1 MAGAFGA
8 VIAIQRVELDKKH
21 LHIELGNLAEWLAG
35 AGALA
40 AFGALFYAS
49 REWRQAQIERRD
61 QQAGQARL
69 IFAEPVDP
77 SLYTP
82 PPVYKWPVTVSNRS
96 PSPIFNVGPVN

>member
-21 LHIELGNLAEWLAG
+21 LHIEFGNLAEWLAG

-49 REWRQAQIERRD
+49 REWRQD
-61 QQAGQARL
+61 T
-69 IFAEPVDP
+69 EPM
-77 SLYTP
+77 S
-82 PPVYKWPVTVSNRS
+82 RS
-96 PSPIFNVGPVN
+96 PFRL